1 MIRRICIGVFVLVS
15 IYAHVS
21 AQKFGIRAG
30 LNYNR
35 FSGPLEQGLSEKFQY
50 SNGFHFGV
58 NYLYKLTD
66 VFSVSGEV
74 GYSQGGTQHQVFGD
88 GYYKIPI
95 TSPTDF
101 VNFNA
106 FSYEKGYMEYNIKVS
121 NAYIQIPI
129 SLHIK
134 PNTKIPV
141 LRNLELTGGA
151 YLGFLIGPR
160 GNGTLYFDQNNDR
173 VRLKQTLIHNYNS
186 DRAKGMNV
194 NGGPGP
200 GVFLGEQIVLLAK
213 ETGAYYNYLESEM
226 NGRLYRA
233 FDLGLTGGLNY
244 YFNKGFYLG
253 CRYELGLLDVNN
265 NKMDMLK
272 GSYDEENLQMIPSN
286 HFDRNTGI
294 QISLGFRF

>member
-1 MIRRICIGVFVLVS
+1 MIRHIILSFVILLSAHLV
-15 IYAHVS
+15 IQ

-35 FSGPLEQGLSEKFQY
+35 FSGPLEQGLSERFTY
-50 SNGFHFGV
+50 TNGFHFGV
-58 NYLYKLTD
+58 NYQYKLTD
-66 VFSVSGEV
+66 VFSVSAEID
-74 GYSQGGTQHQVFGD
+74 YSQGGTQHQVVVD
-88 GYYKIPI
+88 AYYKIPI

-121 NAYIQIPI
+121 NAYIQVPVVF
-129 SLHIK
+129 HAK
-134 PNTKIPV
+134 PNTNIKF
-141 LRNLELTGGA
+141 LKNLELTGGV
-151 YLGFLIGPR
+151 YFGFLIGPR

-173 VRLKQTLIHNYNS
+173 IRLKQTLIHNYNS
-186 DRAKGMNV
+186 DRAKGLNV
-194 NGGPGP
+194 NGGAGP

-226 NGRLYRA
+226 NGRLYHT
-233 FDLGLTGGLNY
+233 FDMGLTGGLNY
-244 YFNKGFYLG
+244 FFNKGFYVG
-253 CRYELGLLDVNN
+253 VRYDFGLLDVNN

-272 GSYDEENLQMIPSN
+272 GRYDEENLQMIPSN
-286 HFDRNTGI
+286 HFDRNTGF